1 LFWSAFCH
9 ESFQFQ
15 VIYIFLLFLWVSFKV
30 ILENTFY
37 DILIFKNLIECM
49 TNCDQCQL
57 IIVNITTYWFLFNFF
72 DNLLIAKHSWSA
84 VTAFKSS
91 WKIKCIRFL
100 IKTFIKV
107 FIDLDYT
114 SQIIIAID
122 ICFLHFKLTFF
133 YLLKQVILI
142 VSELFRFEKICP
154 SWLLIFTVFL
164 LI

>member
-1 LFWSAFCH
+1 MFWSAFCH

-37 DILIFKNLIECM
+37 GILIFKNLIECM

-122 ICFLHFKLTFF
+122 IYFLHFKLTFF